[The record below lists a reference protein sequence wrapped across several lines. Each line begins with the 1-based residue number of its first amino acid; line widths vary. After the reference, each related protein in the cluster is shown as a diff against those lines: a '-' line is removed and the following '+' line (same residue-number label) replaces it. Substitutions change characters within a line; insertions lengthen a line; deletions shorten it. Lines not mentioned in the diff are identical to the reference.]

1 MGKLSPKTEVQS
13 QRPRLPKTIVSKT
26 LPQRWFLCL
35 KSRLMALALALVLV
49 LVPVPVLVLVLVLD
63 PVQVRRVGRGLQR
76 LQEEGWE
83 LSRRLHLTSD
93 HPPVVRLTP

>member
-1 MGKLSPKTEVQS
+1 M
-13 QRPRLPKTIVSKT
+13 
-26 LPQRWFLCL
+26 
-35 KSRLMALALALVLV
+35 